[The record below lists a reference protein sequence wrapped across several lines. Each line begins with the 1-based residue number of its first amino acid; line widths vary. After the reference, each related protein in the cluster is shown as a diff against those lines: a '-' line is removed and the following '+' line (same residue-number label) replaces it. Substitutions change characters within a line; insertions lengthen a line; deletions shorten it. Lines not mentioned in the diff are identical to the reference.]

1 MIDNINDI
9 NKMGVRGVAK
19 NNFTSTSTIMRLA
32 KKLGYSGFLE
42 MQYNLLSLTKNE
54 LKDNLNDS
62 GFIESLNMDSLLEEN
77 STEAINNFIDILF
90 NDDHKFIFYICKW
103 FFWYCSRIYK

>member
-1 MIDNINDI
+1 MDISKFIQNKGLTEIEIEVLNYMIDNINDI

-62 GFIESLNMDSLLEEN
+62 GFIESL
-77 STEAINNFIDILF
+77 
-90 NDDHKFIFYICKW
+90 KYG
-103 FFWYCSRIYK
+103 